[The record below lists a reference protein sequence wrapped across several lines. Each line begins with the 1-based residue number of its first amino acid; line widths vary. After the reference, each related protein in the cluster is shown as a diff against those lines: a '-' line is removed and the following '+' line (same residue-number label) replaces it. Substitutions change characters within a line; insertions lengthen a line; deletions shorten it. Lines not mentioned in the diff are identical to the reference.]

1 MDQIRQLLLNDSQ
14 KLNFFGKIIF
24 ALAVILVGAIII
36 KAVKKVLFMKL
47 KVPGKIPTSKLET
60 IQSVIFNI
68 TKALVIFIGLMII
81 LEAFGINTNSLIAT
95 AGIGGVAIGF
105 GAQYIV
111 RDYISGMVIIGEDQY
126 RVGELVKINGYEGY
140 VEEVGLRLTK
150 LRDFDGSLHIIQ
162 NGNISV
168 VTNQARHPMM
178 VRTEIYVDK
187 SIDPSKVN
195 KALERALERINGDD
209 YKKEVVT
216 KFINQGISKM
226 TDFDAAYALYGF
238 VKPETQWRM
247 DRTIRG
253 IAMEELLKHGL
264 VRERA
269 LGERS

>member
-1 MDQIRQLLLNDSQ
+1 MEQIRQLILNDSQ
-14 KLNFFGKIIF
+14 KLNLFGKIIF
-24 ALAVILVGAIII
+24 ALVVILIGAIII
-36 KAVKKVLFMKL
+36 KAVKKVLFMRL
-47 KVPGKIPTSKLET
+47 KVPGKIPAAKLET

-68 TKALVIFIGLMII
+68 TKVLVIFIGLMII

-111 RDYISGMVIIGEDQY
+111 RDYISGMVILGEDQY

-187 SIDPSKVN
+187 TLDPERVN
-195 KALERALERINGDD
+195 MALERALERINGEG
-209 YKKEVVT
+209 YKKDVVT
-216 KFINQGISKM
+216 KFINQGICNM
-226 TDFDAAYALYGF
+226 TDFDAVYSLYGF

-247 DRTIRG
+247 DRIIRE
-253 IAMEELLKHGL
+253 IAIEELLKDGL

>member
-95 AGIGGVAIGF
+95 AGIGGVALGF

-253 IAMEELLKHGL
+253 IAMEELLKDGL